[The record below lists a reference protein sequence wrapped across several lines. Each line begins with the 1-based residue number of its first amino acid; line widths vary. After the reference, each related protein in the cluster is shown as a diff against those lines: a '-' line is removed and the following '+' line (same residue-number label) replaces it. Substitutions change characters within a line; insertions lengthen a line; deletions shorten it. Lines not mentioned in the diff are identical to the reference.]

1 MKQERNKMSNYQYT
15 MRDDVDDDRI
25 SNCWECGHDEFT
37 VPSSC
42 GVLVCERCYH
52 HRGGDLECGGC
63 GWIAEG
69 HTPSDGECEPQ
80 PIVKKQASLPLLE
93 WLKTDTIEFN
103 WFKSP

>member
-1 MKQERNKMSNYQYT
+1 MKEREKKMNNYQYT

-25 SNCWECGHDEFT
+25 SNCWECGHNEFT

-63 GWIAEG
+63 GWVAEG
-69 HTPSDGECEPQ
+69 HTPSDG
-80 PIVKKQASLPLLE
+80 LPLSDSVQMFTPLMGG
-93 WLKTDTIEFN
+93 
-103 WFKSP
+103 